1 MWVGVGMRLVTL
13 IPCLLL
19 FLRTWRCCAVA
30 VTSSQTSVKPLRA
43 ESEVRLFMPQFVP
56 AGTLNFSSFT
66 MNVTIVDAQNPDFR
80 PMSLSGMMGE
90 EPMKTTRR
98 KRKRKKEADN
108 AVSVISSWVLFHM
121 PGNHTEALQ
130 APMLPNLVGAL
141 RNGIADGLEVCRSSL
156 GIVDMRAINI
166 DVMDKEP
173 EDLPPSPAGD
183 IVNSDKETKGSSTLL
198 EHAQM
203 MMRRMRSEERTMQHV
218 NVTQIKAVYE
228 VRIFPEMRTTE
239 SEVGRRVD
247 KFQIYSKFSDLSR
260 LLARSMSEVDRH
272 QFDGVT
278 LDDVGYASKHT
289 LMRPPLS
296 AEDLGDCTE
305 EGLLHD
311 ARQVHQ
317 FVVAVSLIMVAL
329 ITCAGSTVF
338 TIKHASSVP
347 SRMNPL
353 VSTSNNDRS

>member
-1 MWVGVGMRLVTL
+1 MRILTTL
-13 IPCLLL
+13 NPCLLL
-19 FLRTWRCCAVA
+19 FLRTWRGCAVA
-30 VTSSQTSVKPLRA
+30 VSSSQSSVKPLRA
-43 ESEVRLFMPQFVP
+43 ESEVRLFMPQFIP
-56 AGTLNFSSFT
+56 AGPLNFSSFT

-80 PMSLSGMMGE
+80 PMSLSGMVDE
-90 EPMKTTRR
+90 EPMKTSR
-98 KRKRKKEADN
+98 KRRKRKKEADN
-108 AVSVISSWVLFHM
+108 TVSVISSWVLFHM
-121 PGNHTEALQ
+121 PGNHTDALQ

-173 EDLPPSPAGD
+173 EDLPPSTD
-183 IVNSDKETKGSSTLL
+183 IINSDKSPKGSSTLL

-228 VRIFPEMRTTE
+228 VRVFPEMRTTE

-260 LLARSMSEVDRH
+260 LLARSLSEVDIH

-289 LMRPPLS
+289 LVRPPLS
-296 AEDLGDCTE
+296 TEDLNDCTE

-353 VSTSNNDRS
+353 ISISNNDRS